1 MVAANRR
8 GVAPGTEDEDG
19 MMATSWG
26 SEATNPRGGEDHHD
40 VAVLLLM
47 QARRGEAGGHDNDE
61 ELGGGGSAMYMEEE
75 SGARG
80 KGKNARARP
89 GLSGEDL

>member
-1 MVAANRR
+1 
-8 GVAPGTEDEDG
+8 

-26 SEATNPRGGEDHHD
+26 SEATNPRGGEDQRD
-40 VAVLLLM
+40 VSVLLLM
-47 QARRGEAGGHDNDE
+47 LVRRGEASGHGNDE

-80 KGKNARARP
+80 KGKNATARP